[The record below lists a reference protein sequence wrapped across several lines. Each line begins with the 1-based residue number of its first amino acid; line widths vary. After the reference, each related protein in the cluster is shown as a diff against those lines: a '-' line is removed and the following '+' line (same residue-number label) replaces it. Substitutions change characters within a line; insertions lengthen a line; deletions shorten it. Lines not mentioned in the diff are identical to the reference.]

1 MPYEKHYDE
10 PFLDGLHNYL
20 PEILYGQPEQ
30 FGSAAPL
37 VTYIQRSIRNEMDL
51 FSSARRAFTNTRI
64 TPMYQNIP
72 QQPAPSPIRRSVPRN
87 IDISLVESLISPIS
101 NTTFMN
107 TLLGLYTIPSVAAMP
122 MEPVIVHPTVEQVEA
137 GTQLEIVDA
146 ENEICTICQDA
157 IQTGSQARAFRV
169 CDHRFH
175 DGCINTWFQRSVH
188 CPTCRH
194 DVRVLS

>member
-64 TPMYQNIP
+64 TPIYQNIP

-87 IDISLVESLISPIS
+87 IDITLVESLISPIS

-137 GTQLEIVDA
+137 GTQLEIIDA

-175 DGCINTWFQRSVH
+175 DGCISTWFQRSVH

-194 DVRVLS
+194 DVRVLT